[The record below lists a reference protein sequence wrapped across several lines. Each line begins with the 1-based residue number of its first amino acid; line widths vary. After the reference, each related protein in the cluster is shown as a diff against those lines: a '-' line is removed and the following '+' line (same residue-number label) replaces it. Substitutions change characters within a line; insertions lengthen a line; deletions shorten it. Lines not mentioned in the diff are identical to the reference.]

1 MIMGTDLK
9 SVPISR
15 RNREGGIPFFIVALV
30 LLAPVLY
37 FLRKGETGKY
47 FED

>member
-1 MIMGTDLK
+1 LPF
-9 SVPISR
+9 SVLTR

-37 FLRKGETGKY
+37 FLGKGEKGKY